1 MTLSFTTVD
10 LATGEFKNGFTVP
23 NEKARDLNVPE
34 GFGYVDGLQEIG
46 SVYLL
51 DGEIVARPDMG
62 LLSNAHD
69 AMAPH
74 ELLSITN
81 IPPGTRLYGP
91 ELDLVIDD
99 GFVEWTS
106 AVAGR
111 FTFVLIDFPYKN
123 GAVNATFIGS

>member
-46 SVYLL
+46 SMYLL
-51 DGEIVARPDMG
+51 DGEIVARPDMP
-62 LLSNAHD
+62 LVTNAHD

-91 ELDLVIDD
+91 ELDEIIED
-99 GFVEWTS
+99 GFVEWSS
-106 AVAGR
+106 AVEGR
-111 FTFVLIDFPYKN
+111 FMLTLINFPYKN
-123 GAVNATFIGS
+123 GVIDATFSNP